1 MTSFFRQMRRQR
13 WSIETLYTPA
23 LTAVGLLASFWL
35 GRILGTGGIAILS
48 TVATLLAYSVAFV
61 VVWRWPYWGIILVTI
76 SRPLT
81 SLVLRMPFLG
91 SALPLFGGVALAS
104 YVFHEDSRHKL
115 TIRSFRFEHILGL
128 LFILWMLGTH
138 PIAATAYTGGR
149 IWAFTYLQLLV
160 LMWLASE
167 VLTISWLQTLMWVYV
182 VVSVVSAWPSV
193 VQAQSLDAASR
204 SVRLVGLAASPNM
217 LAGSLLFALVFL
229 RALHVRVSKRWV
241 SMLCVVF
248 YAVIVLTIT
257 FAVSYTAYFALI
269 WLVPFLMWWVPGR
282 HGIRWS
288 SVLWSLLV
296 VLVIAWLIVSMGFLD
311 VTTQGFEYVTTET
324 GPFRYRVGLWSST
337 LDIWLNTFSNMMRGV
352 GPGQFIQEAQ
362 YVASSEFWGRVPHSL
377 YLTLLAEYGMVGFAI
392 FAAMILAAFR
402 NLWIAAR
409 AGGEHGLMARAWLLI
424 LLLVL
429 FTGLSGSNQYDKIPW
444 LVFGVG
450 IALRRESGNTKPG
463 QDTAALDVRQ

>member
-1 MTSFFRQMRRQR
+1 
-13 WSIETLYTPA
+13 
-23 LTAVGLLASFWL
+23 V
-35 GRILGTGGIAILS
+35 
-48 TVATLLAYSVAFV
+48 
-61 VVWRWPYWGIILVTI
+61 
-76 SRPLT
+76 
-81 SLVLRMPFLG
+81 
-91 SALPLFGGVALAS
+91 
-104 YVFHEDSRHKL
+104 
-115 TIRSFRFEHILGL
+115 
-128 LFILWMLGTH
+128 
-138 PIAATAYTGGR
+138 
-149 IWAFTYLQLLV
+149 
-160 LMWLASE
+160 
-167 VLTISWLQTLMWVYV
+167 
-182 VVSVVSAWPSV
+182 
-193 VQAQSLDAASR
+193 
-204 SVRLVGLAASPNM
+204 
-217 LAGSLLFALVFL
+217 
-229 RALHVRVSKRWV
+229 
-241 SMLCVVF
+241 
-248 YAVIVLTIT
+248 
-257 FAVSYTAYFALI
+257 
-269 WLVPFLMWWVPGR
+269 
-282 HGIRWS
+282 
-288 SVLWSLLV
+288 
-296 VLVIAWLIVSMGFLD
+296 
-311 VTTQGFEYVTTET
+311 T